1 MTQAPIEN
9 PIAFA
14 PGWDATRPWSLTFLS
29 EDLERAYQEHV
40 LDLRRRRQR
49 TATLGGSAIFL
60 VLALIAPALAD
71 LPVWPITPVLLLL
84 AAGNLLAAVLAGRA
98 RTVGQIGAI
107 GVSIQL
113 ISGFLLLVVFVA
125 TDTFIRFG
133 VPALLGQAVFAF
145 GVTRHPFRNAVL
157 ISTGHTVD
165 YVAFGIAQGLAPGVF
180 VDAFILAAA
189 IGGACAGTY
198 VAERNERHLFAQG
211 LLVADLHRRVNDL
224 FHRYVA
230 PEVADVL
237 ISDPARAE
245 LGGEEVEV
253 SVLFAD
259 LTGFTSFSE
268 RVRPEEAVAMLNTA
282 FGAAVPVVLG
292 EGGTIVQF
300 SGDAMLAIF
309 NAPVRQPDHAIRAA
323 RAALRLQAETEAARA
338 GEGTPRFRVGLNTGL
353 ALVGNVGSAEMR
365 SFTAIG
371 DTTNLAARLQTYAPP
386 GSVVLGE
393 RTRHLLGDV
402 ADVIP
407 LGTPTLKG
415 KALPVKVYEL
425 RGLRG
430 QGLPPEKR
438 ASEDTTKARVSAG

>member
-1 MTQAPIEN
+1 MTQGQTEIPGD
-9 PIAFA
+9 FA
-14 PGWDATRPWSLTFLS
+14 PGWAATRRWSLTFLS
-29 EDLERAYQEHV
+29 EGLERAYQEHV
-40 LDLRRRRQR
+40 LELRRRRQR
-49 TATLGGSAIFL
+49 TATFGGSAIFL
-60 VLALIAPALAD
+60 ALALLAPALAG
-71 LPVWPITPVLLLL
+71 LPVWPVTPVLLLL

-98 RTVGQIGAI
+98 GTVGQIGAV
-107 GVSIQL
+107 GVSVQL
-113 ISGFLLLVVFVA
+113 ITGFLLLIVFVA
-125 TDTFIRFG
+125 TDTFTRFG
-133 VPALLGQAVFAF
+133 VPALMGQAVFAF

-157 ISTGHTVD
+157 ISTGHTLD
-165 YVAFGIAQGLAPGVF
+165 YVAFGVVQGLAPGVF

-198 VAERNERHLFAQG
+198 VAERNERNLFAQG

-237 ISDPARAE
+237 ISDPSRAE

-268 RVRPEEAVAMLNTA
+268 RVRPEEAVAMLNKA
-282 FGAAVPVVLG
+282 FGAAVPVVLA

-323 RAALRLQAETEAARA
+323 RAALRLQTETEATRA
-338 GEGTPRFRVGLNTGL
+338 GDGTPRFRVGLNTGP
-353 ALVGNVGSAEMR
+353 ALVGNVGSAELR
-365 SFTAIG
+365 NFTAIG

-393 RTRHLLGDV
+393 RTRQLLGDV
-402 ADVIP
+402 ADVIL
-407 LGTPTLKG
+407 LGTPQLKG
-415 KALPVKVYEL
+415 KAVPVKVYEL
-425 RGLRG
+425 RALLGD
-430 QGLPPEKR
+430 
-438 ASEDTTKARVSAG
+438 AAIA